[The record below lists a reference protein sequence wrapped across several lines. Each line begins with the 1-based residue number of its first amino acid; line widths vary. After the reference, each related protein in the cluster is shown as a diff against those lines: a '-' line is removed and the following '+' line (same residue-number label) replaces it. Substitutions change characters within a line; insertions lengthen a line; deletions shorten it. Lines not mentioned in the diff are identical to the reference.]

1 MYAQSIDRLIAI
13 LNELRE
19 RCPWDRK
26 QTLESLRPQTIEE
39 LYELTD
45 AIERQNW
52 PDIKEE
58 LGDLL
63 LHIVFYS
70 KIAQEQQQFGFPEV
84 IKKVCNKL
92 IARHPHIYDSLQVK
106 DEIEVKQNWE
116 KLKLREGK
124 KSVMSGVPNS
134 MPAMIKALRIQEK
147 AKQVGFEW
155 DDINE
160 VKAKVQE
167 EWQELE
173 LALSNNNSEEVAEE
187 MGDMFFAL
195 INYARFAG
203 VDPES
208 ALEKTNQKFLR
219 RFAYI
224 EEKAQSKG
232 KSLQEMTLEEMD
244 QLWNEAKK
252 TE

>member
-45 AIERQNW
+45 AIERKNW
-52 PDIKEE
+52 QDIKEE
-58 LGDLL
+58 LGDML
-63 LHIVFYS
+63 LHILFYS

-84 IKKVCNKL
+84 IENVCNKL
-92 IARHPHIYDSLQVK
+92 VARHPHIYDSVKVK
-106 DEIEVKQNWE
+106 DEAEVKQNWE

-124 KSVMSGVPNS
+124 KSVMSGVPS
-134 MPAMIKALRIQEK
+134 AMPALIKALRIQEK

-155 DDINE
+155 NHIQE
-160 VKAKVQE
+160 VKAKVEE
-167 EWQELE
+167 EWQELDQA
-173 LALSNNNSEEVAEE
+173 LANQSPKEIEEE

-195 INYARFAG
+195 INYARFAQ

-208 ALEKTNQKFLR
+208 ALEKTNQKFLQ

-224 EEKAQSKG
+224 EQKSHSMA
-232 KSLQEMTLEEMD
+232 KSLNEMTLEEMD
-244 QLWNEAKK
+244 RLWNEAKK
-252 TE
+252 SN